1 MYSTAGKV
9 TSGSM
14 QIRQLRL
21 IVWIAGALLAG
32 AYAVLFLPG
41 AWFRFDD
48 FWQLNGTAVNV
59 LPLGDLLT
67 QPNAADG
74 RWNPGMRLVLR
85 AIGALSGIERAWPF
99 YLALLAGHA
108 LNVFLTVRLAR
119 ALGGP
124 PRTQAITAFVA
135 IAGLNFSLFT
145 LVTIAL
151 LYSVICTAWML
162 AAMLAAL
169 RYVRGGRWWHAA
181 LCGTCT
187 LIALCL
193 REIAVVT
200 PLLCALLLALY
211 GGAGTRVDR
220 RRWTGLALAF
230 ATAAAGLLILAIVA
244 GISLLP
250 EAGRYRLSVG
260 WHSARHLAVLA
271 GHAAIWLAIPLMAG
285 GVRTLRM
292 ARREIVLAAGWA
304 VLSVLPTLLLTWQSP
319 GHLYVALF
327 GTALA
332 AGRLWASL
340 GERSR
345 ITALALPVV
354 AALVLAVAATF
365 AARRDILRW
374 GPINRQVLADWQ
386 MLRRPGDARVV
397 IFDSDNGV
405 RNRGLARLIGPGIRL
420 RDALRLVSREP
431 IEAATI
437 CIDLIE
443 GPPYAPEPGD
453 ALFEHRDGRL
463 RRVTAPP
470 FKAYCLPSDPAVA
483 PRD

>member
-1 MYSTAGKV
+1 MISRPAV
-9 TSGSM
+9 QAAVAAAM
-14 QIRQLRL
+14 L
-21 IVWIAGALLAG
+21 AALYLL
-32 AYAVLFLPG
+32 VFLPG

-59 LPLGDLLT
+59 LPIGDLLT
-67 QPNAADG
+67 QPNTADG
-74 RWNPGMRLVLR
+74 RWNPGMRLTMRVV
-85 AIGALSGIERAWPF
+85 GAVSGGERAWPF

-108 LNVFLTVRLAR
+108 LNIFLTVRIAR
-119 ALGGP
+119 VLGGT

-169 RYVRGGRWWHAA
+169 RYFHGGRWRHAVLCSVCTLAA
-181 LCGTCT
+181 LCF
-187 LIALCL
+187 

-211 GGAGTRVDR
+211 GGDMRAER
-220 RRWTGLALAF
+220 RRWAVLALAF
-230 ATAAAGLLILAIVA
+230 AAAAAGFVALASAAGASIV
-244 GISLLP
+244 P

-260 WHSARHLAVLA
+260 WHTVRHVVVLA
-271 GHAAIWLAIPLMAG
+271 AHTAIWLAIPLAAG
-285 GVRTLRM
+285 GLRGLRS
-292 ARREIVLAAGWA
+292 ARREIVLAAAWA
-304 VLSVLPTLLLTWQSP
+304 LLSVFPTLFLTWQSP
-319 GHLYVALF
+319 GHLYLALA
-327 GTALA
+327 GVALA

-345 ITALALPVV
+345 IAAVGLPLV
-354 AALVLAVAATF
+354 AVLVLAVAATL

-374 GPINRQVLADWQ
+374 GAINRQVLADWQ

-397 IFDSDNGV
+397 IFDNDNGV

-420 RDALRLVSREP
+420 RDALRLASKQP
-431 IEAATI
+431 IASATI

-443 GPPYAPEPGD
+443 GPPYAPQPGD
-453 ALFEHRDGRL
+453 ALFVHEGGRL
-463 RRVTAPP
+463 QRVNAPP
-470 FKAYCLPSDPAVA
+470 FTAYCLPSDPAVA
-483 PRD
+483 PRE